1 MKKQLF
7 FVFALLA
14 VLLSA
19 PTAFAEYGSTGT
31 TRSDMTVTTMS
42 ATGAPV
48 EMEIK
53 LETDTGVQVTSVEP
67 VVTSAP
73 AEMCGGVAKPA
84 LSCPAGYMVGCNKV
98 SGEKWACVK
107 DPNESADTAGTS
119 GASSGAQ
126 TGASAAGSAGVKT
139 TDVRDM
145 DDDGDTIDTI
155 LEDSAVRAAI
165 FIKIDGVDG
174 ESSDDKKG
182 SASSGASYDVK
193 KNEGS
198 REGAGEGFETG
209 DVPMQ
214 DDFEVV
220 IDSKKV
226 RSLDEE
232 KKSKLNEAAPDNPE
246 AVKDEDGL
254 ALFVAATSQA
264 DSNLESVSLNFT
276 KIEFRYKS
284 DSKLFGIFPFKLS
297 QDILLEGKT
306 VSVKNPWYAFLTS
319 GGLTEAE
326 LEAAAQK
333 KKDKG
338 HKDEIEIASWSFGAS
353 NAGKVNVAVGD
364 VNGDGS
370 PAPSADGELDL
381 TLEGL
386 ATNFAI
392 LLGTVQSA
400 GAPDA
405 E

>member
-14 VLLSA
+14 VLISA

-53 LETDTGVQVTSVEP
+53 LETDSGVQVTSVEP

-73 AEMCGGVAKPA
+73 VEMCGGVAKPA
-84 LSCPAGYMVGCNKV
+84 LSCPAGYMVGCNKTG
-98 SGEKWACVK
+98 GEKWACVK
-107 DPNESADTAGTS
+107 DPKAKTGGTGSSAS
-119 GASSGAQ
+119 GG
-126 TGASAAGSAGVKT
+126 TGASVSAPATVVAPKIE
-139 TDVRDM
+139 DVRDM
-145 DDDGDTIDTI
+145 DDDADGIDTI
-155 LEDSAVRAAI
+155 LEDSAVKAAI
-165 FIKIDGVDG
+165 YIKIDDIKG
-174 ESSDDKKG
+174 ESSDDKK
-182 SASSGASYDVK
+182 SAPSTGPTYDVK

-198 REGAGEGFETG
+198 REEGSSADDAMETKNAFALEVDAGK
-209 DVPMQ
+209 
-214 DDFEVV
+214 
-220 IDSKKV
+220 IRLLS
-226 RSLDEE
+226 EE
-232 KKSKLNEAAPDNPE
+232 KRAQLVAEAPKNPE
-246 AVKDEDGL
+246 DVKDENGL
-254 ALFVAATSQA
+254 ALFLAAKSQE
-264 DSNLESVSLNFT
+264 DTNLEQVSLNFT

-319 GGLTEAE
+319 GGVTEAE
-326 LEAAAQK
+326 LEAAAK
-333 KKDKG
+333 KKDKP
-338 HKDEIEIASWSFGAS
+338 KPAQIESWSFGAS
-353 NAGKVNVAVGD
+353 NAGKVKVAVGD
-364 VNGDGS
+364 VNGDG
-370 PAPSADGELDL
+370 APESTGDTELDL

-392 LLGTVQSA
+392 LLGSVQTA
-400 GAPDA
+400 HEPA

>member
-19 PTAFAEYGSTGT
+19 PTAFAEYGSTGA

-53 LETDTGVQVTSVEP
+53 LETDSGVQVTSVEP

-98 SGEKWACVK
+98 GGEKWACVK
-107 DPNESADTAGTS
+107 DPKSVTGGAGSSAT
-119 GASSGAQ
+119 GA
-126 TGASAAGSAGVKT
+126 TGASASSPATVTAPKME
-139 TDVRDM
+139 DVRDM
-145 DDDGDTIDTI
+145 DDDADGIDTI
-155 LEDSAVRAAI
+155 LEDSAVKAAI
-165 FIKIDGVDG
+165 YIKIDDIKG
-174 ESSDDKKG
+174 ESNDDKKSS
-182 SASSGASYDVK
+182 SATGPSYDVK

-198 REGAGEGFETG
+198 REDGSQGDAETKSAFALEVDAGK
-209 DVPMQ
+209 
-214 DDFEVV
+214 
-220 IDSKKV
+220 I
-226 RSLDEE
+226 RLLNEE
-232 KKSKLNEAAPDNPE
+232 KRAQLVSEAPKNPE
-246 AVKDEDGL
+246 DVKDENGL
-254 ALFVAATSQA
+254 ALFLAAKSQEDA
-264 DSNLESVSLNFT
+264 NLEQVSLNFT

-306 VSVKNPWYAFLTS
+306 VSVKNPWYSFLTS
-319 GGLTEAE
+319 GGVTAE
-326 LEAAAQK
+326 DLEAAAK
-333 KKDKG
+333 KKDK
-338 HKDEIEIASWSFGAS
+338 KEKETMQIESWSFGAS
-353 NAGKVNVAVGD
+353 NSGAKVNVAVGD
-364 VNGDGS
+364 VNGDGT
-370 PAPSADGELDL
+370 PAPSADGEFDL

-392 LLGTVQSA
+392 LLGSVQNA
-400 GAPDA
+400 HEPA